1 MDLQDG
7 PTAHDCTKFRSY
19 LSERR
24 VRLTF
29 KAKLGLGPFIL
40 EANGF
45 PCLLGIV
52 TKFEL
57 GCQTGA
63 SLLSYGL

>member
-1 MDLQDG
+1 MDSQDG
-7 PTAHDCTKFRSY
+7 PTAYDVNTVRNSA
-19 LSERR
+19 ERR

-45 PCLLGIV
+45 PYLLGIV